1 MSSHLFLLALYI
13 KNKNMTLTE
22 AFNTN
27 PNAILVH
34 SGVLFDVFNPKQEEI
49 LIEDIAHAL
58 SNLCRYGGHSP
69 KFYSVAQHSVF
80 CSMEAGTLQEQF
92 DALMHDATEAYL
104 IDLPRPIKRNIPK
117 YMEIENVLQE
127 KICERY
133 GLTYPLS
140 HRTHEVD
147 NLILQFEYTSFYD
160 KIDENFIFLVPEK
173 AKKLFLSRFNEL
185 KNAIIEQKSINV
197 AQ

>member
-1 MSSHLFLLALYI
+1 
-13 KNKNMTLTE
+13 MTLTE

-34 SGVLFDVFNPKQEEI
+34 SGVLFDVFNPKQEDI

-69 KFYSVAQHSVF
+69 KFYSVAQHSVY
-80 CSMEAGTLQEQF
+80 CSLEAGTLQEQF

-104 IDLPRPIKRNIPK
+104 IDLPRPIKRNIPR

-133 GLTYPLS
+133 ELTYPLF
-140 HRTHEVD
+140 HRTHEID
-147 NLILQFEYTSFYD
+147 NLILQFEYTRFYD
-160 KIDENFIFLVPEK
+160 KIDENFDFWTPEI
-173 AKKLFLSRFNEL
+173 AKELFLSRFNEL
-185 KNAIIEQKSINV
+185 KNAISEQKLVNT